1 MSGLSFEIKGDIG
14 SLGYRR
20 EGGGGVL
27 YIFKGKFDFAP
38 AIAAMEIVVSH
49 AYTDKHEG
57 EIDFAEYD
65 PSKISTDRFEIED
78 EVPLSSI
85 LVINN
90 VSELSDEENK
100 RNSIILIK
108 EFLLNLIE
116 YGVSV
121 IFVDLDE
128 QAIFSVG
135 EYEVNN
141 SDLVNILLQ
150 HYLEATLFAR
160 EYDHIYDY

>member
-1 MSGLSFEIKGDIG
+1 MSFKIKGGIG

-65 PSKISTDRFEIED
+65 SSIISTDRFEIED
-78 EVPLSSI
+78 DVPRVQSWLSIMSANC
-85 LVINN
+85 LMKKTK
-90 VSELSDEENK
+90 ELP
-100 RNSIILIK
+100 
-108 EFLLNLIE
+108 
-116 YGVSV
+116 
-121 IFVDLDE
+121 
-128 QAIFSVG
+128 FSLPR
-135 EYEVNN
+135 
-141 SDLVNILLQ
+141 SSCS
-150 HYLEATLFAR
+150 TF
-160 EYDHIYDY
+160 